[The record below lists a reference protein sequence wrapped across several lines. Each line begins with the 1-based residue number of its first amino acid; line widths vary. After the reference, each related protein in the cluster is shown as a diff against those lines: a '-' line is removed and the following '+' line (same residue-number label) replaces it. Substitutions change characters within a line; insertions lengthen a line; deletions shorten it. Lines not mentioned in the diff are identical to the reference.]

1 MKKIDK
7 DKTIEPT
14 KEELE
19 QTKKMLKDK
28 YDLVVPKPDLIRL
41 VNLIK
46 ELEPWLRSDK
56 ASTSPT
62 KISEEMAIEF
72 KDLLK
77 SARGVDISVTEAYEE
92 ARGLFVITAY
102 KEKER
107 ISKEMRAI
115 MVTHTQI
122 TRNTDVEDKILKL
135 FKLHYDVELTENQ
148 IGQVAQYLTR
158 VLWYEKGFDESLEK
172 ALNDL
177 ISYADKRK
185 RGKKVNGLN
194 LHNELRKALDETM
207 GRLNTPNLGWE
218 RLYRKND

>member
-41 VNLIK
+41 INLIK
-46 ELEPWLRSDK
+46 ELEPWLRPDK
-56 ASTSPT
+56 DPVSPR
-62 KISEEMAIEF
+62 KITEEMAMEF
-72 KDLLK
+72 RELLK
-77 SARGVDISVTEAYEE
+77 AVRGIDIPIAEAYDE
-92 ARGLFVITAY
+92 ARSLLVITAY

-107 ISKEMRAI
+107 ISREMRAI

-122 TRNTDVEDKILKL
+122 PRNTDVENKILKL
-135 FKLHYDVELTENQ
+135 FKLHYDVELTESQ
-148 IGQVAQYLTR
+148 IGQVTQYLTR

-172 ALNDL
+172 DLNDL
-177 ISYADKRK
+177 LIYIDKRK
-185 RGKKVNGLN
+185 RGKRVNGLN

-218 RLYRKND
+218 RLYRKQD

>member
-14 KEELE
+14 KEELD

-46 ELEPWLRSDK
+46 ELEQWLRPDK
-56 ASTSPT
+56 APSSPR
-62 KISEEMAIEF
+62 KITEEMAMEF
-72 KDLLK
+72 RGLLM
-77 SARGVDISVTEAYEE
+77 AVRGIDIPVAEAYDE
-92 ARGLFVITAY
+92 ARSLLVITAY

-107 ISKEMRAI
+107 ISREMRAI
-115 MVTHTQI
+115 MVTHIQI
-122 TRNTDVEDKILKL
+122 PRNTDVEDKISKL
-135 FKLHYDVELTENQ
+135 FKLHYDVELTESQ
-148 IGQVAQYLTR
+148 IGQVAQYLTK
-158 VLWYEKGFDESLEK
+158 VLWYEKGFDVSLGK
-172 ALNDL
+172 DL
-177 ISYADKRK
+177 DDLLIYADKRK
-185 RGKKVNGLN
+185 RGKRINGLN

>member
-1 MKKIDK
+1 
-7 DKTIEPT
+7 
-14 KEELE
+14 
-19 QTKKMLKDK
+19 
-28 YDLVVPKPDLIRL
+28 LIRL
-41 VNLIK
+41 INLIK
-46 ELEPWLRSDK
+46 ELEPWLRPDK
-56 ASTSPT
+56 DPVSPR
-62 KISEEMAIEF
+62 KITEEMAIEF
-72 KDLLK
+72 KELLK
-77 SARGVDISVTEAYEE
+77 KVRGVDISVAQAHDE

-122 TRNTDVEDKILKL
+122 PRNTDVEDKILKL
-135 FKLHYDVELTENQ
+135 FKLHYDVELTESQ

-158 VLWYEKGFDESLEK
+158 VIWYEKGFDESLEK
-172 ALNDL
+172 ALDDL

-185 RGKKVNGLN
+185 RGKRVNGLN

>member
-7 DKTIEPT
+7 DKITEPT
-14 KEELE
+14 KEELD

-28 YDLVVPKPDLIRL
+28 YDLVVPKSDLIRL

-46 ELEPWLRSDK
+46 ELEPWLRPDK
-56 ASTSPT
+56 DPASPR

-72 KDLLK
+72 KELLK
-77 SARGVDISVTEAYEE
+77 KVRGVDISVAQAHDE

-122 TRNTDVEDKILKL
+122 PRNTDVEDKISKL
-135 FKLHYDVELTENQ
+135 FKLHYDVELTESQ

-158 VLWYEKGFDESLEK
+158 VLWYEKGLDESLEK
-172 ALNDL
+172 ALDDL
-177 ISYADKRK
+177 VSYADKRK
-185 RGKKVNGLN
+185 RGKRINGLN
-194 LHNELRKALDETM
+194 LHNELRKAIDETM
-207 GRLNTPNLGWE
+207 GRLNTSNLEWE